1 MQLIHFTAAENIPAL
16 QAEGLKPAAEPKHGR
31 CSLWWPHDC
40 VWFTRELV
48 VTWWDDPSL
57 SACFVL
63 VVLSSRFGPAR
74 VVRSPTG
81 LSSKGQH
88 THPALRLI
96 RAAQLRACFFELQGL
111 TWSEKGKIK

>member
-1 MQLIHFTAAENIPAL
+1 MQLLHLTAAVNIPSI
-16 QAEGLKPAAEPKHGR
+16 QAQGLKPAAVPRDGFIPD
-31 CSLWWPHDC
+31 WPHGC

-74 VVRSPTG
+74 HWA
-81 LSSKGQH
+81 LLKGSTYPPRPEVDQGG
-88 THPALRLI
+88 TT
-96 RAAQLRACFFELQGL
+96 ACVFF
-111 TWSEKGKIK
+111 